1 MKLQY
6 PTYVKDID
14 LNVHIRIFKKAIKAN
29 GKTMEDDI
37 IILFGFTFKDNIL
50 KWGENY
56 ILDHP
61 NCIFEELEQAFCK
74 WFKILKKD
82 EEVYM
87 QLWNNNNKSP
97 NVSKFT
103 MNTCWNYLI
112 QVKAIDVFLTIVLGQ
127 VYNLT

>member
-1 MKLQY
+1 
-6 PTYVKDID
+6 
-14 LNVHIRIFKKAIKAN
+14 
-29 GKTMEDDI
+29 
-37 IILFGFTFKDNIL
+37 
-50 KWGENY
+50 
-56 ILDHP
+56 
-61 NCIFEELEQAFCK
+61 LEQAFCK